1 MAERQCRHPPLAWR
15 QEDSRIFFTSP
26 ERSVSRVP
34 YLAPLKK
41 IQGRSFFAFY
51 SSLISQNIYTGLR
64 HKAAQNSL
72 FPLNFFPKGCF
83 PFRYAT
89 DTDRL
94 RKRVKWREKHCFIMN
109 IYAPSPS
116 LTKRE
121 WYGEGIPSLMKKK
134 TGVLSPFLFA
144 FQNMVFRKSTYPIAP
159 PASSKF
165 IKEYFL
171 HCVLP

>member
-1 MAERQCRHPPLAWR
+1 MPFFGFSKCLRQVIFLVKKIFAFRYLFTIFVVIAQQDAATRFRVAERQCRHPPLAWR

-83 PFRYAT
+83 PFKYAT

-94 RKRVKWREKHCFIMN
+94 RKRVK
-109 IYAPSPS
+109 
-116 LTKRE
+116 
-121 WYGEGIPSLMKKK
+121 
-134 TGVLSPFLFA
+134 
-144 FQNMVFRKSTYPIAP
+144 
-159 PASSKF
+159 
-165 IKEYFL
+165 
-171 HCVLP
+171 

>member
-1 MAERQCRHPPLAWR
+1 MAGVDQNDLHEKSCFFGFSKCLHLVTFLVKKIFAFRYLFTISVVIVQEDAATRFRVAERQCRHPPLAWR

-51 SSLISQNIYTGLR
+51 SSLFSQNIFTGLR

-72 FPLNFFPKGCF
+72 FPLNFFPKGRF
-83 PFRYAT
+83 YFRYAT

-94 RKRVKWREKHCFIMN
+94 RKRER
-109 IYAPSPS
+109 
-116 LTKRE
+116 
-121 WYGEGIPSLMKKK
+121 
-134 TGVLSPFLFA
+134 
-144 FQNMVFRKSTYPIAP
+144 
-159 PASSKF
+159 
-165 IKEYFL
+165 
-171 HCVLP
+171 

>member
-1 MAERQCRHPPLAWR
+1 MFVVQQNAAIRFRVAERQCRHPPLAWR

-83 PFRYAT
+83 YFRYAT

-94 RKRVKWREKHCFIMN
+94 RKRERW
-109 IYAPSPS
+109 
-116 LTKRE
+116 
-121 WYGEGIPSLMKKK
+121 KKN
-134 TGVLSPFLFA
+134 T
-144 FQNMVFRKSTYPIAP
+144 
-159 PASSKF
+159 ASSWTYSRSLSLPHQKRAVER
-165 IKEYFL
+165 KERLSLKNKNGRFKPVFSCL
-171 HCVLP
+171 SEH

>member
-1 MAERQCRHPPLAWR
+1 MLFLAFQSIYTNIALLSRKYLFTLYFYQYFPSLIITPLIGSAVAERQCRHPPLAWR

-51 SSLISQNIYTGLR
+51 SSLFSQNIFTGLR

-83 PFRYAT
+83 PFKYAT

-94 RKRVKWREKHCFIMN
+94 RKRVR
-109 IYAPSPS
+109 
-116 LTKRE
+116 
-121 WYGEGIPSLMKKK
+121 
-134 TGVLSPFLFA
+134 
-144 FQNMVFRKSTYPIAP
+144 
-159 PASSKF
+159 
-165 IKEYFL
+165 
-171 HCVLP
+171 

>member
-1 MAERQCRHPPLAWR
+1 MTCMKNHAFFGFSKCLRQVIFLVKKICALRYLFTNHVFVVQQNAAIRFRVAERQCRHPPLAWR

-51 SSLISQNIYTGLR
+51 SSLFSQNIYTGLR

-83 PFRYAT
+83 PFKYAT

-94 RKRVKWREKHCFIMN
+94 RKRVR
-109 IYAPSPS
+109 
-116 LTKRE
+116 
-121 WYGEGIPSLMKKK
+121 
-134 TGVLSPFLFA
+134 
-144 FQNMVFRKSTYPIAP
+144 
-159 PASSKF
+159 
-165 IKEYFL
+165 
-171 HCVLP
+171 